1 MRSLTLKHSNWLM
14 GWGRGDLSTARG
26 LLAAAA
32 ADAGRGEREECS
44 TLVNNGSGVNPRSK
58 ELLQQARV

>member
-14 GWGRGDLSTARG
+14 GWGRGDLSTEHG

-32 ADAGRGEREECS
+32 ADAGRGKREECS
-44 TLVNNGSGVNPRSK
+44 TPRGV
-58 ELLQQARV
+58 LARRAISSR